1 MKSRFN
7 PSSEQVQITNKGE
20 EALNVVFS
28 IENKSMNLVNMIHFG
43 IIELLVKINT
53 DICDSYKMDVE
64 SEQRARLTLVLKH
77 ILKDLGVPQMCAD
90 VIITREDRESMVIL
104 TIKHFS
110 SFDQVKEAKEGK
122 EGKEG
127 KEVKEVDME
136 EDYEVIPVKS
146 VIIKFDIKNIHK
158 IDICIDI
165 FYNDEPTASISSL
178 TESVKPLQS
187 QNMRNFVDTML
198 KTLVRNII
206 NRLKQFIEKMPYSNN
221 TASHNNNNAI

>member
-90 VIITREDRESMVIL
+90 VIITREDRDNMVTL

-110 SFDQVKEAKEGK
+110 SFDQGK
-122 EGKEG
+122 ESKGA
-127 KEVKEVDME
+127 KEVDME

-178 TESVKPLQS
+178 SESVKPLQS
-187 QNMRNFVDTML
+187 QNMRNFVDKML